1 MHMQFGFAGGVQ
13 VIPGQV
19 IDRSV
24 GLRFIDRAN
33 RLLYVLHC
41 YDIIKTMHI
50 ARLVSMKLREAVL
63 SWVLE

>member
-19 IDRSV
+19 IE

-50 ARLVSMKLREAVL
+50 ARLVSMKLRETVL